1 MDSFDC
7 NLLVLNFVNCGEYM
21 AISTAADTLLHII
34 SVIHCDQ
41 TVLALELSFA
51 LDPRSNRPNNIWIA
65 AFAHKF
71 RLLLWLFCFLVLV
84 IVFFSF
90 RRWLF
95 FRGSIV
101 NTFLGCSI
109 LSRLVLRSVELLL
122 LPHLSI
128 HCLLL
133 GHKLLMVHCHSGLS
147 TLLHVRV
154 HAYKALVD
162 AHLLVLLVVLSEQLL
177 LLLRRE
183 SAPHHHL
190 LVRGHHCL
198 LFLTAELLA
207 SVHIELA
214 VRIRRFVWFLLLPDV
229 CVSLH

>member
-1 MDSFDC
+1 
-7 NLLVLNFVNCGEYM
+7 
-21 AISTAADTLLHII
+21 
-34 SVIHCDQ
+34 
-41 TVLALELSFA
+41 
-51 LDPRSNRPNNIWIA
+51 
-65 AFAHKF
+65 
-71 RLLLWLFCFLVLV
+71 
-84 IVFFSF
+84 
-90 RRWLF
+90 
-95 FRGSIV
+95 
-101 NTFLGCSI
+101 
-109 LSRLVLRSVELLL
+109 
-122 LPHLSI
+122 
-128 HCLLL
+128 
-133 GHKLLMVHCHSGLS
+133 MVHCHSGMS

-214 VRIRRFVWFLLLPDV
+214 VRIRRLVWFLLLPDV
-229 CVSLH
+229 CERLH